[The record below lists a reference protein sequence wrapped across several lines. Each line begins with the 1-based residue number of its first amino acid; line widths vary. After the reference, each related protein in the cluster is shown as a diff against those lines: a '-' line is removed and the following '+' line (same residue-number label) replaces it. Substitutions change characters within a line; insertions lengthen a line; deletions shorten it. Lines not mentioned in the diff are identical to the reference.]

1 MFKTIF
7 GKNINFGFANKS
19 MMKNPIL
26 INEPINN
33 ITYQDEIISFSFIL
47 NDKNKIKFDN
57 LKEPIQVE
65 MWAKDPLN
73 EIRESI
79 MLKLDDNIIKLK
91 NGNNLLK
98 TIIGLGLKFNKQI
111 IDSTEKEVE
120 FAKKYQ
126 ILSKNT
132 ALFGEIK
139 REDESQK
146 SELIKVDINKER
158 EKRRNSYSK
167 IVNKKGHG
175 FRPMMRMTKGRVMTA
190 IPSGLRPSN
199 TGATKGIS
207 IHGTLRVNK
216 AFATKG
222 ISKSLASKVMN
233 IVKKASYEQKSD
245 GTISIVDAFNDM
257 LMAQDI
263 IEGFWDENKETK
275 NIISKVKKGG
285 FEKIVQY
292 IKAKNITDNFNRI
305 VYTILAI
312 YYIEKTKAN
321 SIKEYRLVL
330 NKGKKY
336 LLSKGINY
344 DEEIKK
350 INI

>member
-1 MFKTIF
+1 
-7 GKNINFGFANKS
+7 
-19 MMKNPIL
+19 
-26 INEPINN
+26 
-33 ITYQDEIISFSFIL
+33 
-47 NDKNKIKFDN
+47 
-57 LKEPIQVE
+57 
-65 MWAKDPLN
+65 
-73 EIRESI
+73 
-79 MLKLDDNIIKLK
+79 
-91 NGNNLLK
+91 
-98 TIIGLGLKFNKQI
+98 
-111 IDSTEKEVE
+111 
-120 FAKKYQ
+120 
-126 ILSKNT
+126 
-132 ALFGEIK
+132 
-139 REDESQK
+139 
-146 SELIKVDINKER
+146 
-158 EKRRNSYSK
+158 
-167 IVNKKGHG
+167 
-175 FRPMMRMTKGRVMTA
+175 
-190 IPSGLRPSN
+190 
-199 TGATKGIS
+199 
-207 IHGTLRVNK
+207 
-216 AFATKG
+216 
-222 ISKSLASKVMN
+222 MN

>member
-1 MFKTIF
+1 
-7 GKNINFGFANKS
+7 
-19 MMKNPIL
+19 
-26 INEPINN
+26 
-33 ITYQDEIISFSFIL
+33 
-47 NDKNKIKFDN
+47 
-57 LKEPIQVE
+57 
-65 MWAKDPLN
+65 
-73 EIRESI
+73 

-139 REDESQK
+139 REDESQQ

-167 IVNKKGHG
+167 IVSKKVNG

-233 IVKKASYEQKSD
+233 IVKGS
-245 GTISIVDAFNDM
+245 
-257 LMAQDI
+257 
-263 IEGFWDENKETK
+263 
-275 NIISKVKKGG
+275 
-285 FEKIVQY
+285 
-292 IKAKNITDNFNRI
+292 
-305 VYTILAI
+305 
-312 YYIEKTKAN
+312 
-321 SIKEYRLVL
+321 
-330 NKGKKY
+330 
-336 LLSKGINY
+336 
-344 DEEIKK
+344 
-350 INI
+350 